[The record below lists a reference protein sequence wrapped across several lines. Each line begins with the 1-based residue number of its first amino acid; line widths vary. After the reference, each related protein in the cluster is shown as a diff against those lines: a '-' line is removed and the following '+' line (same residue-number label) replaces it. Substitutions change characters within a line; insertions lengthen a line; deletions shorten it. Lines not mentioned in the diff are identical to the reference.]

1 MARILY
7 FVTDMDPMSI
17 KLALEHKDN
26 EVGICLLQDAVY
38 FGCKEKNGILAEAIK
53 RGIHVFVAKKDV
65 ELRGL
70 AELIHGKI
78 KALEYSKIIDLVLN
92 YERIVNI

>member
-17 KLALEHKDN
+17 KFALEHKDS

-38 FGCKEKNGILAEAIK
+38 FGCKGKNGTIAEAIK
-53 RGIHVFVAKKDV
+53 RGIQVFAAKKDV

-70 AELIHGKI
+70 TKLIRSKI
-78 KALEYSKIIDLVLN
+78 KILDYGEIIDLVLN
-92 YERIVNI
+92 YERIINI

>member
-1 MARILY
+1 
-7 FVTDMDPMSI
+7 MSI
-17 KLALEHKDN
+17 KLALEHKDS

-38 FGCKEKNGILAEAIK
+38 FGCKGKNGNGTLVEAIK
-53 RGIHVFVAKKDV
+53 RGIQVFAAKKDV

-70 AELIHGKI
+70 TELIHPEI
-78 KALEYSKIIDLVLN
+78 KVLDYGEIIDLVLN